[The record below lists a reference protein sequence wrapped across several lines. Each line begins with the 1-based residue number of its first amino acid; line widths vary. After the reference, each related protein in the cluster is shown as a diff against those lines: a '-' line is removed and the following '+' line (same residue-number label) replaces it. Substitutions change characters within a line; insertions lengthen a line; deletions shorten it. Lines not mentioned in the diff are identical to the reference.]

1 MKNFKHYLV
10 VAILSLPCL
19 ILAQEKNFAD
29 LAKSFKNPLGRKVLE
44 IKETNVFNEK
54 LFDPSVKT
62 PTRTYKAY
70 FDGENAHY
78 QEAFPVKSRE
88 TDIKNVR
95 DVYLSE
101 NTIYCIDSV
110 STNSMIICNADSS
123 DKYSAMR
130 LKNMFFSYFSKFKD
144 IINAKIPCDI
154 SKGNGQYLI
163 SYDENDIKN
172 LLCID
177 EKTLLPLKLES
188 RYPNGSL
195 LKEMSFK
202 YDKDA
207 FIINTITYA
216 HKEKDEQPDV
226 WSVKSSV
233 SIKIIEDT
241 AFDKNPMPKD
251 FGFRSIHDNR
261 NGKNYLYAAFN
272 KLPDWKF
279 IDELFKN
286 SDDVQRYN
294 TEIHRLAH
302 PNEFLGN

>member
-1 MKNFKHYLV
+1 MKKL
-10 VAILSLPCL
+10 ILSFFFALCAVSSNADNLKLPDA
-19 ILAQEKNFAD
+19 INII
-29 LAKSFKNPLGRKVLE
+29 NPLEQKVLE

-54 LFDPSVKT
+54 LFDPNAKT

-78 QEAFPVKSRE
+78 QEEFPVKSRNI
-88 TDIKNVR
+88 DMKNTR

-110 STNSMIICNADSS
+110 SNNSMIVCDADSS

-130 LKNMFFSYFSKFKD
+130 LKNMFFSYFSKFKE
-144 IINAKIPCDI
+144 ILNAKTPCDI
-154 SKGNGQYLI
+154 SKSNGRYII
-163 SYDENDIKN
+163 SYAENDIKN
-172 LLCID
+172 LLLID
-177 EKTLLPLKLES
+177 EKTLMPLKLES
-188 RYPNGSL
+188 RYQNGNL
-195 LKEMSFK
+195 LKEMSFQ

-207 FIINTITYA
+207 FIINAITYA
-216 HKEKDEQPDV
+216 HKEKDELPDV
-226 WSVKSSV
+226 WSVKSTV
-233 SIKIIEDT
+233 SIKITEDT
-241 AFDKNPMPKD
+241 VFDKNPMPKN
-251 FGFRSIHDNR
+251 FGFRSIHDSR

-286 SDDVQRYN
+286 PDDVQRYN
-294 TEIHRLAH
+294 EEIHRLAH

>member
-1 MKNFKHYLV
+1 MKKL
-10 VAILSLPCL
+10 ILSFFFVLCAVSSNADNLKLPDA
-19 ILAQEKNFAD
+19 INII
-29 LAKSFKNPLGRKVLE
+29 NPLERKVLE

-54 LFDPSVKT
+54 LFDPNAKT

-78 QEAFPVKSRE
+78 QETFPVKSRNVE
-88 TDIKNVR
+88 MKNTR

-110 STNSMIICNADSS
+110 SSNSMIVCDADSS

-130 LKNMFFSYFSKFKD
+130 LKNMFFSYFSKFKE
-144 IINAKIPCDI
+144 ILNAKTPCDI
-154 SKGNGQYLI
+154 SKSNGRYII
-163 SYDENDIKN
+163 SYAENDIKN
-172 LLCID
+172 LLLID
-177 EKTLLPLKLES
+177 EKTLMPLKLES
-188 RYPNGSL
+188 RYQNGNL
-195 LKEMSFK
+195 LKEMSFQ

-207 FIINTITYA
+207 FIINAITYA
-216 HKEKDEQPDV
+216 HKEKDELPDV
-226 WSVKSSV
+226 WSVKSTV
-233 SIKIIEDT
+233 SIKITEDT
-241 AFDKNPMPKD
+241 VFDKNPMPKN
-251 FGFRSIHDNR
+251 FGFRSIHDSR

-286 SDDVQRYN
+286 PDDVQRYN
-294 TEIHRLAH
+294 EEIHRLAH